1 MPSEQTQRSR
11 YISKYGGENI
21 SLPQY
26 LAELMCERLATKNN
40 KTLVFKFWEIP
51 EWKKHFQ
58 FQVVMAGRLLKK
70 FHAETILEV
79 IKLNKYAYS
88 LNAKWLLDKYKV
100 TEEKYKHLPM
110 AFDYKPLKENIQQE
124 EIIIEKPREQ
134 FSTKKSILGEL
145 DNG

>member
-11 YISKYGGENI
+11 YTSKYGGEHI

-26 LAELMCERLATKNN
+26 LAELMCERLAAKNN
-40 KTLVFKFWEIP
+40 KTLTFKFWELP

-79 IKLNKYAYS
+79 IRLNKYAYS
-88 LNAKWLLDKYKV
+88 LNAKWLVDKYKV

-110 AFDYKPLKENIQQE
+110 AFDYQPLKEIDKQQE
-124 EIIIEKPREQ
+124 VIIEKPRDV
-134 FSTKKSILGEL
+134 FSPKKSILGL
-145 DNG
+145 